1 MREHD
6 NKKWKSYGCSLHLH
20 RIDDSEL
27 TKMETL
33 YWFYDYLYKINRNNI
48 DLLKKT
54 CDKEC
59 NHKKTCVQIFN
70 ENINKYSNNRIKLCT
85 ELEQFRQKYI
95 DSHECDK
102 CLDVPFLNNLPNE
115 VNAEKGVIRET

>member
-1 MREHD
+1 MAI
-6 NKKWKSYGCSLHLH
+6 K
-20 RIDDSEL
+20 
-27 TKMETL
+27 
-33 YWFYDYLYKINRNNI
+33 NNI

-115 VNAEKGVIRET
+115 VNAEKVYTTRRFLMWKNKKEETHMKYPR